1 MQYRNL
7 GSTGIEVSVVGLGG
21 HEFHP
26 DSRVAGFGDNK
37 ELAVT
42 PGHIFPGFGGENRLR
57 IVETALEAGIN
68 LFDLTIDSEKEAMGR
83 ILREVDVKD
92 GVLIQ
97 TRPEGMVYT
106 YDPHNQ
112 KMADYD
118 LLRAEAIRALKLI
131 QREVIDIYN
140 FAFMADALENDP
152 DYLDKIADNIQK
164 LKAEGLIRFASA
176 DTFSGPETYAK
187 QYDKGCF
194 DTTFINCNPL
204 AKATFGRYHRQGGK
218 NRGWASLGVCSTP
231 KVFAV
236 AEEKGYTD
244 KAQIAK
250 ALVKW
255 AVKDSGVHAIVMGVS
270 SPEQL
275 TENLTALEDL
285 VQIFPNEQAC
295 ERLIGALCMEWSDEW
310 ISGRRYLDMTYL
322 KQNH

>member
-1 MQYRNL
+1 
-7 GSTGIEVSVVGLGG
+7 
-21 HEFHP
+21 
-26 DSRVAGFGDNK
+26 
-37 ELAVT
+37 
-42 PGHIFPGFGGENRLR
+42 
-57 IVETALEAGIN
+57 
-68 LFDLTIDSEKEAMGR
+68 MGR
-83 ILREVDVKD
+83 VLREVDVKD

-204 AKATFGRYHRQGGK
+204 AKATFGDTIAKAKKQEMGI
-218 NRGWASLGVCSTP
+218 LGRVLFQKA

-275 TENLTALEDL
+275 AENLTALEDL
-285 VQIFPNEQAC
+285 NYAQDESRI
-295 ERLIGALCMEWSDEW
+295 IDMLCAAPPET
-310 ISGRRYLDMTYL
+310 LA
-322 KQNH
+322 